1 MWTSHCAKYFKNPY
15 AIGIITTAMIWAE
28 ESTAY
33 RDLLTC
39 TNLQSYLV
47 EELAFEQSS
56 AWH

>member
-15 AIGIITTAMIWAE
+15 AIGIITTAMVWAE
-28 ESTAY
+28 ESSAY
-33 RDLLTC
+33 NLLTWA
-39 TNLQSYLV
+39 NLQSYLV